1 MVWAISWGLIMNAK
15 QLTTH
20 PPPFFR
26 AVLLPPPPLDP
37 STFSF
42 YRYDIESLDDR
53 SQEKAAG
60 LEDSRAIIDGTV
72 RARPGSNSLTLP
84 LTLPLTLTLNLA
96 LTLTLTLII
105 DGTVRVCP

>member
-1 MVWAISWGLIMNAK
+1 MTSWYGQFLVGLIMNAK

-37 STFSF
+37 SPFSF

-72 RARPGSNSLTLP
+72 RARPSSNSNSNSTSNSNSNP
-84 LTLPLTLTLNLA
+84 NPNPSPNST
-96 LTLTLTLII
+96 
-105 DGTVRVCP
+105 